1 MRILMTTLI
10 LPFAFATT
18 CVSASDNT
26 PPNAPPRLALKQ
38 APRIESALQQSGRYT
53 LTARFAREE
62 SAGELR
68 EGGDFALIGRF
79 AKTGLSC
86 DAGAI
91 FSNGF
96 EES

>member
-1 MRILMTTLI
+1 MRLLPATLL
-10 LPFAFATT
+10 LPLALAST
-18 CVSASDNT
+18 CVAASDN
-26 PPNAPPRLALKQ
+26 APSSKAPRLTLKQ

-62 SAGELR
+62 SAGDLR

-79 AKTGLSC
+79 AKTGVSC